1 MNYALTSHNKS
12 VWEFYD
18 KHKNINFEDINV
30 IFVQILDKLLQ
41 DATPSL
47 TPNVASQLL
56 DSIKSLQTQVSTIS
70 ESYTKINSDMNTNFT
85 LKFVEFKREYMED
98 LKVILS
104 NNTSERVAP
113 LIKDYNDSLLD
124 KTRLMINEIIP
135 KNQESLYKDIERS
148 ITTLYTSI
156 NQDTNSLLKTSINK
170 ENLDNFIS
178 TLDEK
183 FSKTLVSSQNVFNSI
198 ITSTESRLGTRL
210 NELKDISSTNSF
222 SQNNLQ
228 TNVNELLK
236 KMENSSSKGKIS
248 ENILFNVLH
257 PLYPTAQIDSVG
269 NTKETGDIMMQRKG
283 KPTILFENKNYEK
296 NIGQDEVRKFLHDV
310 ERQNCSGIMLAQHFG
325 ITNKDNFEI
334 EIHNGN
340 VLVYLHKVEYD
351 AEKIKAAV
359 DIIDH
364 FKSKLV
370 DLEMI
375 GGDSANINKD
385 VLDDINKEYQLFVSN
400 KLSHIKTIKD
410 FNQRLLSQID
420 EIKIPCLEHYLSKI
434 YASSSSSE
442 DICEFCNYVAKNP
455 RALTAH
461 HRGCAQKKQFV
472 PVPVAEPIVA
482 NTIVSKKTK

>member
-1 MNYALTSHNKS
+1 
-12 VWEFYD
+12 
-18 KHKNINFEDINV
+18 
-30 IFVQILDKLLQ
+30 
-41 DATPSL
+41 
-47 TPNVASQLL
+47 
-56 DSIKSLQTQVSTIS
+56 
-70 ESYTKINSDMNTNFT
+70 
-85 LKFVEFKREYMED
+85 
-98 LKVILS
+98 
-104 NNTSERVAP
+104 
-113 LIKDYNDSLLD
+113 
-124 KTRLMINEIIP
+124 
-135 KNQESLYKDIERS
+135 
-148 ITTLYTSI
+148 
-156 NQDTNSLLKTSINK
+156 
-170 ENLDNFIS
+170 
-178 TLDEK
+178 
-183 FSKTLVSSQNVFNSI
+183 
-198 ITSTESRLGTRL
+198 
-210 NELKDISSTNSF
+210 
-222 SQNNLQ
+222 
-228 TNVNELLK
+228 
-236 KMENSSSKGKIS
+236 
-248 ENILFNVLH
+248 
-257 PLYPTAQIDSVG
+257 
-269 NTKETGDIMMQRKG
+269 
-283 KPTILFENKNYEK
+283 
-296 NIGQDEVRKFLHDV
+296 
-310 ERQNCSGIMLAQHFG
+310 MLAQHFG

-482 NTIVSKKTK
+482 NTIVSKKK

>member
-18 KHKNINFEDINV
+18 NHKNINFENINV
-30 IFVQILDKLLQ
+30 VFVQILDKLLQ

-269 NTKETGDIMMQRKG
+269 TTKETGDIMMQRKG

>member
-18 KHKNINFEDINV
+18 NHKNINFEDINV

-47 TPNVASQLL
+47 TANVASQLL

-148 ITTLYTSI
+148 ITTLYSSI

-222 SQNNLQ
+222 SQSNLQ

-269 NTKETGDIMMQRKG
+269 TTKETGDIMMQRKG